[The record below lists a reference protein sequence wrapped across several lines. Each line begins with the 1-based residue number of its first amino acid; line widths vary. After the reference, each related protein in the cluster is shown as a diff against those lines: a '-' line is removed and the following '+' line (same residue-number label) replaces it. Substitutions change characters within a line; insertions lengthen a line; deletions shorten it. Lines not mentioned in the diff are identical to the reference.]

1 MFINALTN
9 PTSGGAQGSEKI
21 QQGES
26 AKSRNGASFDAVMAE
41 TANSSDDAG
50 TDVTQMEEVPEQQ
63 ASSAGASEKANQTT
77 HDGEAEPTTGEGPQ
91 DPLDQA
97 TAGGVMADQDA
108 LAVPAQ
114 LNVNVAEQKRIDK
127 GHRDGASAEKAAS
140 QAAAL
145 SHPSVEGVKATAEGN
160 SPADGSP
167 DGPAVAPSAASD
179 VEITIKDGLPSD
191 AKSEGVKTDPANA
204 QKALSETGGVPQRMV
219 KDAEGQS
226 TRGLRSDSATV
237 ETKAAGDGAV
247 DARQTT
253 VEANGTTSGP
263 KGRIVQTDAVSNPGA
278 NSQPEVKSAGASE
291 TAAAQAET
299 VKDAAKPSVS
309 AQTQL
314 VQQANPTASPSPLEG
329 ATSPVREKLESR
341 PAEVEQMRAPTPT
354 QTAAMLPKGT
364 YSVASF
370 GLGAGALTAAMPIS
384 TSAFAIDPAL
394 SAEAGGSAA
403 SGGSAGLEL
412 PGLSQLLTEATVSPG
427 TVHKPETPRL
437 IANQMAEALAMK
449 GERNVDV
456 ALNPKELGHVNMRVS
471 VTETGVSVMIQ
482 TERAETGDLMRRH
495 INELADEFK
504 RMGFE
509 DISFQFS
516 GDEASNQSGG
526 RGEANTQAG
535 RSTGHGDEDL
545 ADLSAEP
552 MTQSLNLGEVGLD
565 MRI

>member
-50 TDVTQMEEVPEQQ
+50 TDVAQVEEVPEQQ

-77 HDGEAEPTTGEGPQ
+77 HDGEAEATTGEDPQ

-97 TAGGVMADQDA
+97 TAEGVLADQDA

-127 GHRDGASAEKAAS
+127 GHRDGPSAEKAGS

-160 SPADGSP
+160 STADGT
-167 DGPAVAPSAASD
+167 AVAPSAASD
-179 VEITIKDGLPSD
+179 VEINVKDGLPSD
-191 AKSEGVKTDPANA
+191 AKSEGAKTDPANA

-219 KDAEGQS
+219 KDADGQS
-226 TRGLRSDSATV
+226 TRGLRSDSAAV
-237 ETKAAGDGAV
+237 ETKAAGDVAV

-291 TAAAQAET
+291 TGAAQVET

-314 VQQANPTASPSPLEG
+314 VQQATPTASPSPLEG
-329 ATSPVREKLESR
+329 ATSPVREKLDSR
-341 PAEVEQMRAPTPT
+341 RAAVEQMRAPTPT

-370 GLGAGALTAAMPIS
+370 GLGAGALTAAMPTS

-394 SAEAGGSAA
+394 SAEAGSSAA